1 MSYYFILARKN
12 SLKYIFF
19 TKKHHF
25 NILRYCKWEGDFKGS
40 LNAINGV
47 EIDQTVNSYI
57 MTIKPRPITIDMEK
71 VKALG
76 LKPGPVIGVL
86 KKGMQYKFFIFQY
99 LKITCL
105 ESI

>member
-1 MSYYFILARKN
+1 MSFYFEKISECIL
-12 SLKYIFF
+12 F
-19 TKKHHF
+19 KKQKF
-25 NILRYCKWEGDFKGS
+25 VILRYCKWEGDFKGS

-86 KKGMQYKFFIFQY
+86 KKGM
-99 LKITCL
+99 
-105 ESI
+105 

>member
-1 MSYYFILARKN
+1 MYTILKTKFI
-12 SLKYIFF
+12 
-19 TKKHHF
+19 
-25 NILRYCKWEGDFKGS
+25 ILRYCKWEGDFKGS

-86 KKGMQYKFFIFQY
+86 KKGM
-99 LKITCL
+99 
-105 ESI
+105 

>member
-12 SLKYIFF
+12 YLENIFY
-19 TKKHHF
+19 TKKTHF
-25 NILRYCKWEGDFKGS
+25 IILRYCKWEGDFKGS

-57 MTIKPRPITIDMEK
+57 MTIKPRPITIYMEK

-86 KKGMQYKFFIFQY
+86 KKGM
-99 LKITCL
+99 
-105 ESI
+105 